1 MGILK
6 NAADMTMWG
15 RLDEARQLVAN
26 LVAIRVGPNTT
37 GVSDSAAAAVAF
49 AVGFSER
56 LAKDIIVR
64 ISGDKAAPSE

>member
-6 NAADMTMWG
+6 NAANMTMWG
-15 RLDEARQLVAN
+15 RLDEARQRYRRAEAVWRAYLVS
-26 LVAIRVGPNTT
+26 G
-37 GVSDSAAAAVAF
+37 VAF